1 MAVTRS
7 VNKAIAAVQGLAADF
22 AHKINEL
29 AQYLRGLVTSQA
41 PDWMDRVRG
50 WTRWI
55 LERMRDLCQRLAWAV
70 GCKRSSLANSGEMR
84 EAISSAT
91 EDALKAVHKAMQL
104 TGNLIHEEDLYGDGL
119 QQAEE
124 LYEVLEE
131 TAAKILELQYEIKTD
146 DDKEVGEDKN
156 DDEDDEPSPKMMRL
170 S

>member
-55 LERMRDLCQRLAWAV
+55 LERMRDLCQRLAWGFHV
-70 GCKRSSLANSGEMR
+70 DQTRK
-84 EAISSAT
+84 I
-91 EDALKAVHKAMQL
+91 
-104 TGNLIHEEDLYGDGL
+104 
-119 QQAEE
+119 QQ
-124 LYEVLEE
+124 
-131 TAAKILELQYEIKTD
+131 
-146 DDKEVGEDKN
+146 
-156 DDEDDEPSPKMMRL
+156 
-170 S
+170 

>member
-1 MAVTRS
+1 
-7 VNKAIAAVQGLAADF
+7 
-22 AHKINEL
+22 
-29 AQYLRGLVTSQA
+29 
-41 PDWMDRVRG
+41 
-50 WTRWI
+50 
-55 LERMRDLCQRLAWAV
+55 
-70 GCKRSSLANSGEMR
+70 MR

-104 TGNLIHEEDLYGDGL
+104 TGNLIHDEDLYGDGL

-170 S
+170 A